1 MVYDM
6 ARAINPP
13 VNALGA
19 YAQGMKLGEEM
30 RQQKSKNALMDA
42 RKEYGRKAFTDS
54 QGEGGQFDAD
64 AYAKAVAQDAAAAGD
79 FDYFSNA
86 QDVVGKSQT
95 NRINANK
102 DNREGEKHQFEQ
114 LGSQLK
120 LQGQLLGGVR
130 DQATW
135 DQALQ
140 TARANGIDVS
150 NIPTQFDPKVVQ
162 DITQMT
168 LTAQDRL
175 EQEWKRKGF
184 DLDVAKFG
192 YQQRNDAMNR
202 SVTIRGQ
209 NLSQGQGK
217 APTGYRWKQD
227 GSLEP
232 IPGGPKDAGDKAQ
245 MRRQIVEANA
255 KNVLDATDKALEI
268 ARKSGWKAA
277 GYLGPVMS
285 QYGGTDAR
293 TLEKTIDTIKANLG
307 FDALQQMRDSSPTGG
322 ALGQVAVQ
330 ELAMLQSTVASL
342 DNGLPADE
350 LVANLEKVQ
359 RHYQNMKNIISGSMD
374 DSPSLP
380 EQGGPTTQTVMKA
393 PPNPRDHAGKIIR
406 DENGQRMQSDGET
419 WRILK

>member
-19 YAQGMKLGEEM
+19 YAQGMQLG
-30 RQQKSKNALMDA
+30 QQATATKDANALAKA
-42 RKEYGRKAFTDS
+42 RKGYGRNAFMAS
-54 QGEGGQFDAD
+54 QAEGGQFDAA
-64 AYAKAVAQDAAAAGD
+64 AYARAVAQDAAAAGD

-86 QDVVGKSQT
+86 QDVVGKSQK
-95 NRINANK
+95 NNFDSNK
-102 DNREGEKHQFEQ
+102 DGREGQKHQFEQ

-135 DQALQ
+135 EQALQ

-150 NIPTQFDPKVVQ
+150 NIPTQYSPKVVQ

-175 EQEWKRKGF
+175 DQEWKRRGY

-202 SVTIRGQ
+202 SVTLRGQ

-232 IPGGPKDAGDKAQ
+232 IPGGPKDAGDKGE
-245 MRRQIVEANA
+245 MRRQITMTNA
-255 KNVLDATDKALEI
+255 QNVLDATNKALSIVESTPKRATGFAGPILSKIGGTEARALDKA
-268 ARKSGWKAA
+268 
-277 GYLGPVMS
+277 
-285 QYGGTDAR
+285 T
-293 TLEKTIDTIKANLG
+293 DTIKANLG

-342 DNGLPADE
+342 DNGLPAAD
-350 LVANLEKVQ
+350 LKANLEKVHK
-359 RHYQNMKNIISGSMD
+359 HYTNWLNVM
-374 DSPSLP
+374 
-380 EQGGPTTQTVMKA
+380 EQAGGGINQAPAQVQPPRPGTVKDGYLFRGG
-393 PPNPRDHAGKIIR
+393 NPADPAAWSKVR
-406 DENGQRMQSDGET
+406 
-419 WRILK
+419 